1 MFRLNKGWFEKYC
14 WGWYIEDQNSFI
26 ITNKQAFPFYT
37 LVILCF
43 DNPFFNFFRI
53 NCKTNWFE
61 KNYCQSAEGQQSWFD
76 GSHPSIF
83 GQSFGLVQLWEK
95 GFEQGQAHWSP
106 TSLIISTKR
115 FSRGKNICSSLSRNF
130 VLPLTNLLC
139 TKQSKKTNQYFVKK
153 SVEVS
158 HEYSILQP

>member
-1 MFRLNKGWFEKYC
+1 
-14 WGWYIEDQNSFI
+14 
-26 ITNKQAFPFYT
+26 
-37 LVILCF
+37 
-43 DNPFFNFFRI
+43 
-53 NCKTNWFE
+53 
-61 KNYCQSAEGQQSWFD
+61 
-76 GSHPSIF
+76 
-83 GQSFGLVQLWEK
+83 VQLWEK